1 MASHAQ
7 NPSVPIVFQFDQNE
21 IRTLTI
27 NQEPWFVAIDICKT
41 LDYSDSAQALR
52 NLDEEEK
59 QTLHNMQGLTASRNG
74 ILTLINESGLYSLI
88 LSSRKPE
95 ARRFKKWV
103 TAEVLPTIRKT
114 GRYDIQDKTTRATP
128 LEAARLF
135 RPFFSIARCIGCDR
149 NAAAISANQA
159 VKKIAGHNLLA
170 LLDQTHLKADNQQS
184 AWFTPTQLGKR
195 IGLSPRAFNKC
206 LAASGLQI
214 RQADSWMPTHT
225 AQGLA
230 RVFDTGKY
238 TGQGTPVT
246 QIKWVHTVLDKLHVT
261 APEASHDTRH

>member
-1 MASHAQ
+1 MAPHAQ
-7 NPSVPIVFQFDQNE
+7 NPSVPIVFQFEQNE

-27 NQEPWFVAIDICKT
+27 NQEPWFVAVDICKALELGNVT
-41 LDYSDSAQALR
+41 MALRRLDDDEQAL
-52 NLDEEEK
+52 NTIE
-59 QTLHNMQGLTASRNG
+59 GISRGNDKTN
-74 ILTLINESGLYSLI
+74 IINESGLYSLI
-88 LSSRKPE
+88 LRSRKPE
-95 ARRFKKWV
+95 AKRFKKWV

-114 GRYDIQDKTTRATP
+114 GRYDTQDKATRATP

-170 LLDQTHLKADNQQS
+170 LLDQTHLKADNPQS

-195 IGLSPRAFNKC
+195 IGLSPRAFNKR

-214 RQADSWMPTHT
+214 RQADSWMPTQT

-230 RVFDTGKY
+230 RVFDTGKH

-246 QIKWVHTVLDKLHVT
+246 QIKWAHTVLDKLHAI